1 MKILVCIAQVPDTG
15 SRLHFNASFSGLDKD
30 KMSFVVSPY
39 DDYALGRAVE
49 LRGDGVEVS
58 VLHVGGE
65 EGDTSLRKALAI
77 GADRA
82 YRVNRLATSGRVVA
96 DEVSH
101 FLDVYGSFDLLMF
114 GRETSD
120 FHEGMVGAMVS
131 ELSGIEM
138 VSNVMSLDVEG
149 DLLRMRR
156 EGEDGIERIEA
167 SFPLIVT
174 CQEADS
180 GLGRYRICGG
190 LCWQGASLW
199 RLFRLCRK
207 QVIVNETVAYHPV
220 PPRGAVKMLDNM
232 DELVSLLQQKDRVL

>member
-49 LRGDGVEVS
+49 LKGDGVEVS
-58 VLHVGGE
+58 VLHVGGV
-65 EGDTSLRKALAI
+65 EGDVSLRKALAI

-101 FLDVYGSFDLLMF
+101 FIDVHGSFDLVMF

-156 EGEDGIERIEA
+156 ECEDGIERIEA

-174 CQEADS
+174 CQEPIADWKIPNMRGIMLARGKPLEVIS
-180 GLGRYRICGG
+180 
-190 LCWQGASLW
+190 SVSDD
-199 RLFRLCRK
+199 
-207 QVIVNETVAYHPV
+207 VIVNETVSYHPV
-220 PPRGAVKMLDNM
+220 PPRGSVKMLDNM

>member
-174 CQEADS
+174 CQEPIADWKIPNMRGIMLARS
-180 GLGRYRICGG
+180 KPLEVV
-190 LCWQGASLW
+190 SSVSE
-199 RLFRLCRK
+199 